1 MPCRQDRPQE
11 PPNAWDED
19 QPHSSQEWG
28 FFMGMIMSPPMRVI
42 DASFRSQRGRRCD
55 SSRARTVFLGG
66 GVTVLPNHRTSSRPP
81 TIKVSQVTAI
91 AATS

>member
-1 MPCRQDRPQE
+1 MPCRQDRPLQ

-28 FFMGMIMSPPMRVI
+28 FFMGMITSPQMRVMMLSI
-42 DASFRSQRGRRCD
+42 PGQRGKTCD
-55 SSRARTVFLGG
+55 SSRAGTAVLDVG
-66 GVTVLPNHRTSSRPP
+66 TVLPNHRKSSRPP
-81 TIKVSQVTAI
+81 TIRVSQVTAI